1 MKISRLNWVSMGLVG
16 LSFALAAWY
25 YPQLPDPVPTHWNAA
40 GQADDYTAKPWGVIL
55 FPLINAGLML
65 MFLVIP
71 VISPKGF
78 RLEQSRKAYDSV
90 IFIFVGFMLG
100 VQLFSYRSAISG
112 GQELVKFIPMAIGL
126 LFMVLGNYMG
136 KFQKNFFVGIR
147 TPWTLAS
154 DLVWNR
160 THRLGGYVF
169 MIGGAFIMLTGIFH
183 LPVGFFIFTVLAIA
197 LIPTVY
203 SLVIYKQL
211 EGFDD
216 PDPDS

>member
-1 MKISRLNWVSMGLVG
+1 MRISRLNWVSIALVS
-16 LSFALAAWY
+16 LSFGLAAWY
-25 YPQLPDPVPTHWNAA
+25 YPVLPDPVPTHWNAA
-40 GQADDYTAKPWGVIL
+40 GQADDYTAKPWGVWL
-55 FPLINAGLML
+55 LPLINAALML

-90 IFIFVGFMLG
+90 IFIFVGFILG

-154 DLVWNR
+154 DQVWNR

-169 MIGGAFIMLTGIFH
+169 MIGGALIMLVGIFE
-183 LPVGFFIFTVLAIA
+183 LPVGFFISTALAIG
-197 LIPTVY
+197 LIPAVY

-216 PDPDS
+216 PDPGE